1 MAHFFSEEFKADGF
15 FFEARLRTFVEAAGE
30 RVVEKLQ
37 AIEPDTLDATE
48 WERVASAVWDLPFFA
63 LMYLERCVSNGADEE
78 RYKNIVMRIY
88 KQTERIF
95 ASRIK

>member
-1 MAHFFSEEFKADGF
+1 MAHLFSEEFKTDGF
-15 FFEARLRTFVEAAGE
+15 FFEARLKNFVEPAGE

-37 AIEPDTLDATE
+37 AIDPDTLDATE
-48 WERVASAVWDLPFFA
+48 WERVSCGVWDLPFFA
-63 LMYLERCVSNGADEE
+63 LIYKERCVSNGADEE

>member
-1 MAHFFSEEFKADGF
+1 MTQIFSEEFEKDGF
-15 FFEARLRTFVEAAGE
+15 FYQARLAKFVEPAGE

-48 WERVASAVWDLPFFA
+48 WENLASVVWKLPFMTLA
-63 LMYLERCVSNGADEE
+63 YEERCLSNGADAK

-88 KQTERIF
+88 EQTERIF
-95 ASRIK
+95 VSRIK

>member
-1 MAHFFSEEFKADGF
+1 MDHLFSEEFKKDGF
-15 FFEARLRTFVEAAGE
+15 FYQARLRNFVEAAGE
-30 RVVEKLQ
+30 RVVEKLR

-48 WERVASAVWDLPFFA
+48 WDRVSCGVWDLPFFA

-78 RYKNIVMRIY
+78 SYKNIVMRIY
-88 KQTERIF
+88 EQTGRIF